1 MWNTPNLIFFSFIRG
16 SNVKNRFL
24 EIYKRISEKLPP
36 REFPPI
42 KLPPG
47 EFPQEN
53 SHSEHSHLQ
62 YLFFDYG
69 HRYH

>member
-1 MWNTPNLIFFSFIRG
+1 MWNTPNLIFFIYSREQCQKQVFDR
-16 SNVKNRFL
+16 
-24 EIYKRISEKLPP
+24 YKRISEKLPP

-53 SHSEHSHLQ
+53 SHAEHSHLQ